1 MSHPATTETIEIRV
15 HSVRQLFNSF
25 DPSPFLEKDLD
36 DDAEDFIVG
45 WAGELP
51 SKAPLTLVVHV
62 PEAELAEAR
71 DVGLEEALANYF
83 IYRANTL
90 GRHQSALLREGRIAL
105 AVGLVFLAGCTLASE
120 AVGGLGLG
128 AFGDIAETGL
138 AIFGWVANWRPAEI
152 FLYDWWPIARRRR
165 LYRRLAHMTVELR
178 GAA

>member
-1 MSHPATTETIEIRV
+1 MSQPATAATIKIRV

-45 WAGELP
+45 WADELP

-71 DVGLEEALANYF
+71 DVGVEEALANYF
-83 IYRANTL
+83 TYRANML
-90 GRHQSALLREGRIAL
+90 SRRQSALLREGRVAL
-105 AVGLVFLAGCTLASE
+105 GVGVVFLVGCTLASE
-120 AVGGLGLG
+120 VVGGLGLG
-128 AFGDIAETGL
+128 PFGNVAETGL

-165 LYRRLAHMTVELR
+165 LYRRLAHLTVELR